1 MKDALVEQ
9 VAAAADRKLFDVGGG
24 HGHAEDQLGV
34 PAGLELEGQDS
45 VLDRGQHLG
54 RKLLG
59 AFHADLLLVGLDIIH
74 IGGKAGCDR
83 PEMPDLADLGMVDPF
98 LGVLAHPH
106 GAVPADIDDAGNR
119 HGRRHS
125 DGRQ

>member
-1 MKDALVEQ
+1 MQDALVEQ
-9 VAAAADRKLFDVGGG
+9 VAAAADRKLLDVGGG

-34 PAGLELEGQDS
+34 PAGLELEGQNLI
-45 VLDRGQHLG
+45 LDRRQHLG
-54 RKLLG
+54 CQLLG
-59 AFHADLLLVGLDIIH
+59 GFYAHLLLVGLDIIH

-83 PEMPDLADLGMVDPF
+83 PEMPDLADLGIVDPM
-98 LGVLAHPH
+98 LGVFAHPH